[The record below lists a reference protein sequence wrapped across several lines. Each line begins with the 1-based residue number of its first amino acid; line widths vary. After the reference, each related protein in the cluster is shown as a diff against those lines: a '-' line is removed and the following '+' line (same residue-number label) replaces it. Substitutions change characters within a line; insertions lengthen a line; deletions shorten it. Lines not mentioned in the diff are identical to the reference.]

1 MRQQADAEAAEDSL
15 NKVGSG
21 LDEAGASPGAGGK
34 IIANGE
40 LSEASSTQASAS
52 NMVSVDQLLEKQD
65 EIEAL

>member
-1 MRQQADAEAAEDSL
+1 MQEQADLELLDDRL

-21 LDEAGASPGAGGK
+21 FDEAGGSPSESGK

-40 LSEASSTQASAS
+40 LSEASSAPAST
-52 NMVSVDQLLEKQD
+52 MVSVDQLLEKQD